1 MKFQRLFLFALLLS
15 ASFNV
20 IAQEVKW
27 TLVTPGV
34 WKAVVGK
41 PEAYNLLT
49 ASGAKPNTTG
59 LAKIGA
65 ASFPFSQAD
74 IAGAVR
80 DGKTALRFPS
90 EKEEQIYGLGLNFQT
105 VQQRGKNFATA
116 C

>member
-65 ASFPFSQAD
+65 ASFPFHKLILQ
-74 IAGAVR
+74 VLLEMV
-80 DGKTALRFPS
+80 KLLCVFLRRKKS
-90 EKEEQIYGLGLNFQT
+90 RYMAWG
-105 VQQRGKNFATA
+105 
-116 C
+116 